1 MGQKD
6 ERMFNIFNYI
16 CGKNTTFT
24 GSKKNYMNV
33 QNELTFFL
41 LTTND
46 TNFTN
51 RKGLRL

>member
-33 QNELTFFL
+33 FDELTFWGFRVSTCNHLFL
-41 LTTND
+41 EL
-46 TNFTN
+46 
-51 RKGLRL
+51 